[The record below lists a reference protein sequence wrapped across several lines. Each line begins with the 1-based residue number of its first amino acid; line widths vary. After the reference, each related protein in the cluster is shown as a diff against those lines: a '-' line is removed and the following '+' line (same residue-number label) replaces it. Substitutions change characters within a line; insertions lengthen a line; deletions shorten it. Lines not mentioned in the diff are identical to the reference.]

1 MTNQEIQ
8 LYFPHKLDDNLEDL
22 YEERL
27 FEFKQFFLMKPVI
40 LKVFNAK
47 IERLRKFETAYRF
60 ALKSDDNK
68 ELHETLK
75 PSYFQTNNIL
85 TCFNNYQEI
94 KNEFKKSILQINNSD
109 KLILIID
116 HFLKSTLNYINKW
129 ENVEIEDEI
138 LISKEP
144 DPMELLT
151 AIKVFNS
158 KGGFEF
164 HDIVLNQNICP
175 KILIIESKRL
185 SLQSNIENNG

>member
-27 FEFKQFFLMKPVI
+27 FEFKQFFLTKPVI

-109 KLILIID
+109 KLILLID

-164 HDIVLNQNICP
+164 HDIVLKQNICP
-175 KILIIESKRL
+175 KILMIESKRL